1 MKCWRLFLELNS
13 KGLYQRSEKEKEGR
27 CLVFRSSTKREI
39 TAKKCTKKRDARV
52 KLFFCQ
58 AETYCFFCRSC
69 CRRRRRCL
77 SSLLS
82 YNAKISGAAAV
93 SRVHEII
100 QSI

>member
-1 MKCWRLFLELNS
+1 MLATFSGVEL
-13 KGLYQRSEKEKEGR
+13 KDCIKDQ
-27 CLVFRSSTKREI
+27 
-39 TAKKCTKKRDARV
+39 KKKKRVVALCSGPPQNV
-52 KLFFCQ
+52 KSRRRNVQNCVVHVQSCFF
-58 AETYCFFCRSC
+58 AKLKPIAFFCRSR